1 MLTDLPD
8 KRDAATRRPTL
19 WRAIFL
25 ATLLITFDA
34 IILGQGGVAL
44 FVGIWVLLIALPLTF
59 LKEKYATVRSQRL
72 RNMTI
77 YIGAVLL
84 VFAINAANNRLAQS
98 RTESLV
104 TAVKA
109 FHTRHGTYP
118 NSLEELVPEF
128 VDRIPVAKYTLGQNQ
143 FWYQTS
149 DRYTAISYVRVA
161 PFGRSV
167 YSFAEDKWGFRD

>member
-19 WRAIFL
+19 RCAIFL

-34 IILGQGGVAL
+34 IILGQGGLAL
-44 FVGIWVLLIALPLTF
+44 FVGTWVLLVALPLTF
-59 LKEKYATVRSQRL
+59 IRKKYATVRSQRL
-72 RNMTI
+72 RNISI
-77 YIGAVLL
+77 YIVAVLL

-98 RTESLV
+98 RAESLV

-109 FHTRHGTYP
+109 FHAKHGTYP
-118 NSLEELVPEF
+118 KSLKELVPEF
-128 VDRIPVAKYTLGQNQ
+128 VDRIPIAKYTLGQNQ
-143 FWYQTS
+143 FQYQTS

-161 PFGRSV
+161 PFGRSI
-167 YSFAEDKWGFRD
+167 YSFTEDKWGFRD